1 MHQRV
6 RCATCHHWTDS
17 LLVWAAGDCCPR
29 CNTPMRL
36 GEADGQEA
44 ESLPDSPRDPAP
56 VGWRPGERGRRPPGR
71 LGSPSRF
78 GERQP
83 R

>member
-6 RCATCHHWTDS
+6 RCATCHHWTDA

-29 CNTPMRL
+29 CNAPLQL
-36 GEADGQEA
+36 GETDVEQPEDQTGRQ
-44 ESLPDSPRDPAP
+44 
-56 VGWRPGERGRRPPGR
+56 GWHAGERPWRAPGGRFGAPGR
-71 LGSPSRF
+71 LG
-78 GERQP
+78 ERQSY

>member
-6 RCATCHHWTDS
+6 RCATCHHWTDA

-29 CNTPMRL
+29 CNAPMRL
-36 GEADGQEA
+36 GEAADESRETELGGQNWH
-44 ESLPDSPRDPAP
+44 S
-56 VGWRPGERGRRPPGR
+56 GERPWRSPG
-71 LGSPSRF
+71 GRF
-78 GERQP
+78 GSTSRLEERQSY

>member
-6 RCATCHHWTDS
+6 RCATCHHWTDA

-29 CNTPMRL
+29 CNAPMQL
-36 GEADGQEA
+36 GEADERDSGSPA
-44 ESLPDSPRDPAP
+44 EPPQDQTAI
-56 VGWRPGERGRRPPGR
+56 GWRSGERGRRPPNR
-71 LGSPSRF
+71 LGASSRF
-78 GERQP
+78 GERQA